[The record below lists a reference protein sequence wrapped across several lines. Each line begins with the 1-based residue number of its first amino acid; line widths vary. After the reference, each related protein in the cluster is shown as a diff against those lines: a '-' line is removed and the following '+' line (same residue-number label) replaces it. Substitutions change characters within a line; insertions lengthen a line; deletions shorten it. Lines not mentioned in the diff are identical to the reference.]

1 MVYEDRKQGCAVIF
15 EGRYGDVLENG
26 VNINKYSFY
35 RLNIVT
41 KELRSFRLGASQ
53 KSEKRYSENYFTKY
67 WHKKTKIMGNTN
79 IRIYYTF
86 Q

>member
-1 MVYEDRKQGCAVIF
+1 MVYEDRKRGRAVIF

-53 KSEKRYSENYFTKY
+53 KSEKMYLENYFKY
-67 WHKKTKIMGNTN
+67 NWKKKTKIVRNMN
-79 IRIYYTF
+79 IRIYYMF